1 MVDEENELTAA
12 ELVEL
17 VGRVF
22 APGPGDRAMAL
33 LVDLPDEELPDRTAW
48 RVRREMAGRWRDLL
62 AGSAGLG
69 LDVRLFAY
77 PNVGSN
83 NADLPAALWEVSIGA
98 AVPADAS
105 ALDAG
110 DSVPTE
116 RVFAEHSI
124 LMAPT
129 ELSATAPLK
138 VAARRHGFRAA
149 TLPGFSPAMLPALR
163 LDFEEVDRRVRR
175 IAALLDA
182 AEGAEIVFRVP
193 EAPGGPAEH
202 RLHLD
207 LRFRTAHAS
216 SGLLREPGTAG
227 NLPSGE
233 AYIVPYEGER
243 PGLPST
249 EPSRSAGVMPVELP
263 GGAGSEVVLHRIEGN
278 RAVEIVSDGPA
289 SDREAE
295 RLRREPARGNLAEL
309 GLGVL
314 AEMGIEPIGS
324 TLLDEKL
331 GLHIAF
337 GRSDHFGGTVGP
349 ADFHDPGEVI
359 HLDHIYLPSLQPK
372 IEVPK
377 VDLIHADGTR
387 HPLMRD
393 GKYV

>member
-1 MVDEENELTAA
+1 MDEENELTAA

-17 VGRVF
+17 IGRVF
-22 APGPGDRAMAL
+22 APGPEDRAMAL
-33 LVDLPDEELPDRTAW
+33 LVDLPDEGLPDRAAW
-48 RVRREMAGRWRDLL
+48 RVRRETAGRWRDLL
-62 AGSAGLG
+62 AGAPGLG
-69 LDVRLFAY
+69 LSVRCFVY

-83 NADLPAALWEVSIGA
+83 NADLPEAMWEVPAGA
-98 AVPADAS
+98 AVPAGAS
-105 ALDAG
+105 ALDPAA
-110 DSVPTE
+110 SVPTE

-149 TLPGFSPAMLPALR
+149 TLPGFSPAMVPALR
-163 LDFEEVDRRVRR
+163 LDLEEVDRRVRR
-175 IAALLDA
+175 IAARLDE
-182 AEGAEIVFRVP
+182 AEGAEVVFRVP
-193 EAPGGPAEH
+193 GASGGSAEH
-202 RLHLD
+202 RLRLD

-216 SGLLREPGTAG
+216 SALLREPGTAG

-243 PGLPST
+243 DEAPSQ
-249 EPSRSAGVMPVELP
+249 SAGVMPVEL
-263 GGAGSEVVLHRIEGN
+263 GTETGSEVVLHRIEGN

-314 AEMGIEPIGS
+314 AEMGVEPIGS

-337 GRSDHFGGTVGP
+337 GRSDHFGGAVGP
-349 ADFHDPGEVI
+349 ADFHDPREVL

-372 IEVPK
+372 IEVPE
-377 VDLIHADGTR
+377 VDLIGPIGTR

-393 GKYV
+393 GQYV